1 MAISAIMMAT
11 LMLLLYI
18 GHRMFDLTKILEPLN

>member
-1 MAISAIMMAT
+1 MMAT

-18 GHRMFDLTKILEPLN
+18 GHRMFDLTKILEPLS